1 MHRNFDSIECA
12 TRVLQSLI
20 MCILL
25 GSYQTILMQ
34 PDNPGEWAVVCRTN
48 DHFDAGM
55 VAKFRVNKC
64 GSEVVSMDTVKT
76 RTYYIAA
83 VEEVWDYGPS
93 GMNNIQGTEL
103 DNDE

>member
-1 MHRNFDSIECA
+1 MR
-12 TRVLQSLI
+12 
-20 MCILL
+20 
-25 GSYQTILMQ
+25 

-64 GSEVVSMDTVKT
+64 GSEVVPMDTVKT

>member
-1 MHRNFDSIECA
+1 MSI
-12 TRVLQSLI
+12 V
-20 MCILL
+20 L
-25 GSYQTILMQ
+25 GSYQTISMQ

-64 GSEVVSMDTVKT
+64 GSEVAIDAAKT

-103 DNDE
+103 DKDE